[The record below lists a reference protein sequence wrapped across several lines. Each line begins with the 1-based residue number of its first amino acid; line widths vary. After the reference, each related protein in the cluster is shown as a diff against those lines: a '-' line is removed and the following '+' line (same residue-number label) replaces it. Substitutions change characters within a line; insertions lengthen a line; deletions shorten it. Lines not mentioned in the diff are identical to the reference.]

1 MSDLNRKSL
10 EEEFGIDFSDDDE
23 IIDIDQEGNILEKE
37 KVMNAVK
44 ILESNIERANKILD
58 RVEEEIDK
66 GNFSSR
72 LVEVAG
78 QLINSVTNASKE
90 MISDK
95 NYNRYLQIR
104 EKAVLLE
111 RVKIRLKNKQLSR
124 PVNQNIIIA
133 SREDIL
139 ERLEDKREKESCN
152 QKQTEK
158 E

>member
-1 MSDLNRKSL
+1 MSELNRKGL
-10 EEEFGIDFSDDDE
+10 EEEFGIDFSDDE
-23 IIDIDQEGNILEKE
+23 IIDIDEEGNILEKE
-37 KVMNAVK
+37 EAMNAVK
-44 ILESNIERANKILD
+44 ILECNIERANKILD
-58 RVEEEIDK
+58 RVEEEIEK

-104 EKAVLLE
+104 EKVLLLE
-111 RVKIRLKNKQLSR
+111 KVKVRLKNKQLSR

-139 ERLEDKREKESCN
+139 ERLEDKREKESYN

>member
-1 MSDLNRKSL
+1 MSELNRKGL
-10 EEEFGIDFSDDDE
+10 EEEFGIDFSDDE
-23 IIDIDQEGNILEKE
+23 IIDIDEEGNILEKE
-37 KVMNAVK
+37 EAMNAVK
-44 ILESNIERANKILD
+44 ILECNIERANKILD
-58 RVEEEIDK
+58 RVEEEIEK

-104 EKAVLLE
+104 EKVLLLE
-111 RVKIRLKNKQLSR
+111 KVKVRLKNKQLSR